1 MQYRS
6 RSFFSSPLFSLTM
19 QNNVT
24 NALFG
29 AAPMRQSST
38 TLVILN
44 LKLYTTISGQCAID
58 SINVAIPWLC
68 PTPIAM
74 FVNNMFPSWPCL
86 PFVPCSDLLSGF
98 SVYSIFYFN
107 LSWWLKLKLKC
118 VDHVCGLPFS
128 VSVLIT
134 HLPKTEDECP
144 VGPQSVHIA
153 RILPLCQVNKDR
165 KT

>member
-1 MQYRS
+1 MGSGSPLLKWGLFLCHLNSLEIFIFVAMQYRS

-24 NALFG
+24 IALFG

-38 TLVILN
+38 TLVILD

-74 FVNNMFPSWPCL
+74 FVNNMFPNWPCL

-98 SVYSIFYFN
+98 SVYSIFYF
-107 LSWWLKLKLKC
+107 
-118 VDHVCGLPFS
+118 
-128 VSVLIT
+128 
-134 HLPKTEDECP
+134 
-144 VGPQSVHIA
+144 
-153 RILPLCQVNKDR
+153 
-165 KT
+165 

>member
-107 LSWWLKLKLKC
+107 LSWWLKLKIEMCWPCLRAS
-118 VDHVCGLPFS
+118 VLGLGLDHTPPKDRGRMPRWSPVSAYCTHTAS
-128 VSVLIT
+128 VSS
-134 HLPKTEDECP
+134 K
-144 VGPQSVHIA
+144 
-153 RILPLCQVNKDR
+153 
-165 KT
+165 